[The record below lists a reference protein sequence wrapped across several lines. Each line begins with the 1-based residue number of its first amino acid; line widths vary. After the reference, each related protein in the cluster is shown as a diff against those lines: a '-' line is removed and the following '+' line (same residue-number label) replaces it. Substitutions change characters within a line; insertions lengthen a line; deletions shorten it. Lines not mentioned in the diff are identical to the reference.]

1 MKDKNLHTIKE
12 TILKEK
18 SYPKY
23 QPEAAFTKNLLEKI
37 EKETTTEK
45 ILNEGTE
52 IIRLKIWEDLTFS
65 EIAFIMKQKE
75 SKIKMIYYR
84 TLLNLKSAII

>member
-37 EKETTTEK
+37 EKEIADIK
-45 ILNEGTE
+45 
-52 IIRLKIWEDLTFS
+52 LKN
-65 EIAFIMKQKE
+65 
-75 SKIKMIYYR
+75 SK
-84 TLLNLKSAII
+84 